1 MSKPYRVI
9 MVGDLVHD
17 ESGAAVLRCWVQRI
31 DG

>member
-17 ESGAAVLRCWVQRI
+17 EPGAAVLRWVQRI